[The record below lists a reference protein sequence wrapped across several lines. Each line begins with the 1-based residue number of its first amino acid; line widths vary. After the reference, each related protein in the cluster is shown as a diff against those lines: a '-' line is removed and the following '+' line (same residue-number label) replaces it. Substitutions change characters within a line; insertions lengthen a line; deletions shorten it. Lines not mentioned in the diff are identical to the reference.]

1 MDFTAIL
8 AEQTIRPQAFFKDGE
23 VVCPVLSLCVGDL
36 VRFCPTDPNY
46 PVDRVLGL
54 ELVENS
60 DILPAFV
67 RVTHASGVW
76 SKAATEL
83 VALVGRDV

>member
-1 MDFTAIL
+1 MNYSVL
-8 AEQTIRPQAFFKDGE
+8 AEQVIKPEAFFKDGE
-23 VVCPVLSLCVGDL
+23 VVTTVVSLCVGDL
-36 VRFCPTDPNY
+36 VRFDPTDPNY

-60 DILPAFV
+60 EILPRFV
-67 RVTHASGVW
+67 RVTHAGGQW